1 MFNNILFVCIGNIC
15 RSPSAEYLLKHK
27 TAHRPG
33 LTIHSAGLGALV
45 DQGID
50 ATAGELLTANGI
62 DASEHVAR
70 KLTRDMLVNLRN
82 LRTLR
87 VDDISVPRADIAA
100 VDAVTWRLI
109 QRHDPHA
116 ARLREIGRTAPTT
129 PALPFITGRGQ
140 DAPRIRKALADAI
153 AALAPAERDALSLYG
168 VVQIAKA
175 EYRAVP
181 NPPPPRD
188 AARH

>member
-50 ATAGELLTANGI
+50 ATAGELLSANGI

-70 KLTRDMLVNLRN
+70 KLTRDMLVNADLI
-82 LRTLR
+82 LTME
-87 VDDISVPRADIAA
+87 PRHIKGIND
-100 VDAVTWRLI
+100 
-109 QRHDPHA
+109 
-116 ARLREIGRTAPTT
+116 
-129 PALPFITGRGQ
+129 
-140 DAPRIRKALADAI
+140 
-153 AALAPAERDALSLYG
+153 LAPQVSGKTFLLGKWSNNQD
-168 VVQIAKA
+168 VPDP
-175 EYRAVP
+175 YRKSREAFEHVYKLL
-181 NPPPPRD
+181 D
-188 AARH
+188 QFTDDWLKYL